1 MNKDDISF
9 TVIGIVLGLV
19 IGFLVANWTW
29 TRPSANSTQTASAN
43 AAPQTS
49 VNSGGEAAQLPAGH
63 PTVDPSKPMQARP
76 LSPQEEAAGVPS
88 GAMPAT
94 AKGGPELPSLD
105 PLPASST
112 EERAE
117 KKYKNIQLLK
127 GLPSE
132 RLNKI
137 MFAFKDSLGVECT
150 YCHVPDHFEKDD
162 KPTKQTARKMITLVR
177 DTNAKMGS
185 VGRVS
190 CFTCHRGQPKPAQ

>member
-9 TVIGIVLGLV
+9 AVIGVVLGLV
-19 IGFLVANWTW
+19 LGFLVANWTW
-29 TRPSANSTQTASAN
+29 TRPTAGTGQVASSN
-43 AAPQTS
+43 TSQQTS
-49 VNSGGEAAQLPAGH
+49 VNSGGGAADLPAGH

-76 LSPQEEAAGVPS
+76 LTPEEEASGSTGGPRTAAGS
-88 GAMPAT
+88 A
-94 AKGGPELPSLD
+94 PELPSLD

-127 GLPSE
+127 GVPAE
-132 RLNKI
+132 RINKI

-150 YCHVPDHFEKDD
+150 YCHVPDQFEKDD
-162 KPTKQTARKMITLVR
+162 KPTKLAARKMITLVR
-177 DTNAKMGS
+177 DNNAKLGT

>member
-1 MNKDDISF
+1 MNKDDIGYGI
-9 TVIGIVLGLV
+9 IGIVLGLV
-19 IGFLVANWTW
+19 VGFLVANWTW
-29 TRPSANSTQTASAN
+29 TRPSANSPSMASN
-43 AAPQTS
+43 NSPQTS
-49 VNSGGEAAQLPAGH
+49 VNSGGDSPQLPSGH
-63 PTVDPSKPMQARP
+63 PTVDPNKPMQARP
-76 LSPQEEAAGVPS
+76 LTPEEEAAAATGSPRPAAG
-88 GAMPAT
+88 GA
-94 AKGGPELPSLD
+94 PELPSLD

-162 KPTKQTARKMITLVR
+162 KPTKLAARKMITLVR
-177 DTNAKMGS
+177 ETNAKMGA